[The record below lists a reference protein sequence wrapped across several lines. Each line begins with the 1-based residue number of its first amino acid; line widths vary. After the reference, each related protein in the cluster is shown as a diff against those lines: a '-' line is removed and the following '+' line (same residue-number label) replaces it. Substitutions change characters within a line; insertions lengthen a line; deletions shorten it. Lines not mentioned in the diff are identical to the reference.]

1 MQPAPLL
8 TVKDACRHLAI
19 SRATL
24 YRLMSEGRIRPVKI
38 GASVRFKADDLT
50 RFIEA
55 SQATPD
61 PDAAGPR
68 AGLGW
73 ATVAR

>member
-1 MQPAPLL
+1 MSDLPLL
-8 TVKDACRHLAI
+8 TTPEACRRLAV

-24 YRLMSEGRIRPVKI
+24 YRLMSEGRIRPVRI
-38 GASVRFKADDLT
+38 GASVRFKSDDLA

-55 SQATPD
+55 SQDTPD